1 MIKNLVKLFI
11 AVALLILLFLEVD
24 PERTWQTMQNASAGL
39 LAAALG
45 MQLLSQTT
53 AAFRWQLIMQK
64 LGYPHPFGFYLRS
77 YFKGA
82 LFNQVLPTSI
92 GGDAYRIAEL
102 HSHGAPL
109 KEAFY
114 AIFID
119 RIVGLVGLLIL
130 NILAIWWAPAELLP
144 PILLYTLISI
154 TLAALV
160 GFLTL
165 LWLHKLPFLQRWRLT
180 RLFSELSERFWRVY
194 HQPRDMFIQVG
205 LSLLTH
211 IFAMLVIFGIGHAV
225 GINEPIGI
233 YLALTPIAILLTILP
248 ITFAGWGVRESALIG
263 LFMLIGTPEPQVLAM
278 SVLYGIML
286 IFAALPGLI
295 FFLNTKHRWL

>member
-1 MIKNLVKLFI
+1 MIKNLIKLLI
-11 AVALLILLFLEVD
+11 AAALLAFLFHEVD
-24 PERTWQTMQNASAGL
+24 SERTWQSIQQASPWL
-39 LAAALG
+39 LLAALG
-45 MQLLSQTT
+45 MQLLSQLT
-53 AAFRWQLIMQK
+53 ASFRWHLIMQK
-64 LGYPHPFGFYLRS
+64 LHYPHTFWFYVRC

-130 NILAIWWAPAELLP
+130 NILAILWAPADLLP
-144 PILLYTLISI
+144 QILLYTLISV
-154 TLAALV
+154 TLAACA
-160 GFLTL
+160 GFVAL
-165 LWLHKLPFLQRWRLT
+165 LWLHKLVFLKHWRLT
-180 RLFSELSERFWRVY
+180 RVFSELSERFWQVY
-194 HQPRDMFIQVG
+194 HAPKDMFIQLT

-211 IFAMLVIFGIGHAV
+211 IFAMVTIFGIGHAV

-248 ITFAGWGVRESALIG
+248 LTFAGWGIRESALIG

-278 SVLYGIML
+278 SVLYGIIL

-295 FFLNTKHRWL
+295 FFLNSKQRWL